1 MCCTWRLVLYF
12 VFCFVFAQALYIE
25 SRSLILALNINT
37 NVNNKIAEILFDSGL
52 LPEETLMLELN
63 DDKDV
68 LRKLEYKFNRPMNVI
83 LRGYDSLAGVPHP
96 SLQACFVFTIAIYL
110 KQLCWL
116 FEFSPTWFSQMT
128 RIWLL
133 FATKCHT
140 VDKTCLP

>member
-1 MCCTWRLVLYF
+1 MYF
-12 VFCFVFAQALYIE
+12 VFCFVFAQALYID

-63 DDKDV
+63 GDKDV

-83 LRGYDSLAGVPHP
+83 FGGYDSLAGVPHP

-116 FEFSPTWFSQMT
+116 FEFSPT
-128 RIWLL
+128 
-133 FATKCHT
+133 
-140 VDKTCLP
+140 

>member
-1 MCCTWRLVLYF
+1 MRKLCIKY
-12 VFCFVFAQALYIE
+12 
-25 SRSLILALNINT
+25 RSLILALNLIT

-96 SLQACFVFTIAIYL
+96 SLQACFL
-110 KQLCWL
+110 SLR
-116 FEFSPTWFSQMT
+116 SPS
-128 RIWLL
+128 I
-133 FATKCHT
+133 
-140 VDKTCLP
+140 